1 MNSKTTIIGLVA
13 AVAVLSGGL
22 GFSMTGTFDDQNLMS
37 AKVPAAGF
45 LMGQVE
51 IEARNIDGEIFAY
64 RLSDN
69 EVVDDGE
76 QCILKMLFG
85 GGGAGGTALRGGYTS
100 VSAQSDAATDS
111 AACTGALTDG
121 WQVIAIGDG
130 NESTTPNGIDGQTA
144 GIAGFSNA
152 YELSVGAG
160 TVALAVQDQLVKLG
174 NETSTVGGLIRD
186 VGTITWQNGTGGTA
200 TKITLA
206 KTFTNTSPTTH
217 AIGESGLFNSTVID
231 TPGMLAR
238 QTFTDV
244 SLAQGDSI
252 TVTWTF
258 TVGN

>member
-1 MNSKTTIIGLVA
+1 MNSTIVGLVA
-13 AVAVLSGGL
+13 AIAVLSGGL
-22 GFSMTGTFDDQNLMS
+22 GFSMTGAFDDQNLATTM
-37 AKVPAAGF
+37 VPAAGF

-51 IEARNIDGEIFAY
+51 IEARNADGEIIAY

-85 GGGAGGTALRGGYTS
+85 GGGDGAAPSRGGYAST
-100 VSAQSDAATDS
+100 ATDEAS
-111 AACTGALTDG
+111 RGGCTGALTQN

-130 NESTTPNGIDGQTA
+130 NEVDTA
-144 GIAGFSNA
+144 SDTGSSGNSR
-152 YELSVGAG
+152 YQLSVAGA
-160 TVALAVQDQLVKLG
+160 TVPLNLQDTLVKLG
-174 NETSTVGGLIRD
+174 NETATVGGLERAIGA
-186 VGTITWQNGTGGTA
+186 VTWQNGTGDTA

-206 KTFTNTSPTTH
+206 KTFTNNSPVTH
-217 AIGESGLFNSTVID
+217 AIGESGLFNSTTVNA
-231 TPGMLAR
+231 PGMLAR

-244 SLAQGDSI
+244 SLATGDSI